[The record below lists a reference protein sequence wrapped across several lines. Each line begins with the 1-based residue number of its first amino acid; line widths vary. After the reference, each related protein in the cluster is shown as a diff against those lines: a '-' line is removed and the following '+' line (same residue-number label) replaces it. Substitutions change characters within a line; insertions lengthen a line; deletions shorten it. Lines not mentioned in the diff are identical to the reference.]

1 MPIYNIYRGG
11 TGRQSPP
18 ARLVV
23 PARGGGLPQQHC
35 TGCPCAKRGR
45 TCRPTPACLRLG
57 GTISGSPR
65 HQPSSPTWAY
75 FPCDHWTAPRGTGC
89 TPACTHPMPTP
100 PGLHHGSPSPAQRV
114 STLDL
119 LLIPPFVIPVSHF
132 LFWWSFCHTL
142 CCTVSW
148 CGNLSLSFLTGLQKA
163 DCRKPPQVPGL
174 PRQAE
179 MPPGLLLAE
188 SATSGLRV
196 F

>member
-1 MPIYNIYRGG
+1 MPPPHSKLGLG
-11 TGRQSPP
+11 CQLGR
-18 ARLVV
+18 
-23 PARGGGLPQQHC
+23 GLPPQHC

-45 TCRPTPACLRLG
+45 ACRPTPACLRLG
-57 GTISGSPR
+57 GTIS
-65 HQPSSPTWAY
+65 
-75 FPCDHWTAPRGTGC
+75 GC

-100 PGLHHGSPSPAQRV
+100 PGLHHGSTSPAQRV

-132 LFWWSFCHTL
+132 LLWWSFCHTL

-179 MPPGLLLAE
+179 MPPGLIRPGGELLAE
-188 SATSGLRV
+188 SAISGLCV